1 MMGSYNV
8 IYLHV
13 HSYENVMIITFIS
26 YDYMFNGVICT
37 SGILV
42 LSVWYVK

>member
-1 MMGSYNV
+1 MMGSYNI

-26 YDYMFNGVICT
+26 CLT
-37 SGILV
+37 V
-42 LSVWYVK
+42 LSVPQVS